1 MTTSYTENRSGSYS
15 TAQRSR
21 SASHSTAQRSR
32 SASHSTA
39 QRSRSGSHSSGQ
51 YGRSSTYQG
60 SGSRRSSSAR
70 GTGPRGRR
78 RRRRRRQML
87 AILSIAL
94 LTLLIAAAIIAAVY
108 FMRRVRS
115 SYTVEAGSEF
125 SAADLLRY
133 AKDQEKYGSL
143 DTGVDTSVP
152 GDYTVTLPLSP
163 FKGHATVTVVD
174 TQKPIAIVQDVDAW
188 YGAEVSAS
196 DFVVQLQDAT
206 AVTVSFN
213 GTQPDTYTI
222 GTQTITLLFTDAGGN
237 ISAASATLTVSGA
250 KSAVQ
255 IQAGDPLPSATDFLA
270 EEFLSIL
277 ADRGISEDQITF
289 AEEPAIDTDVCGEY
303 PIYIQ
308 AGTERL
314 ASTLVIPDTVAPVV
328 YADDIHILAGGTV
341 SYKKAVSAYDNV
353 DSTDDLTMEFDR
365 DSVDLNTEG
374 DYPYSVTVTD
384 TSGNTAT
391 ASGTVH
397 VLPAGSAVA
406 DIDEVNAMADEILA
420 EIITDDMTPKEKLR
434 AIYNWVRANTSYSG
448 HAQEEDYTLGAYEG
462 FTTHSGDCFT
472 YAAQAKFL
480 LTRAGIDNID
490 VVKVVPEGSTDIPT
504 HFWNLVNI
512 GEGWYHLDCTPRK
525 DGSTFFYLTDA
536 ELEAYSST
544 HNGTHNFDHSLYPE
558 IQ

>member
-1 MTTSYTENRSGSYS
+1 
-15 TAQRSR
+15 
-21 SASHSTAQRSR
+21 
-32 SASHSTA
+32 
-39 QRSRSGSHSSGQ
+39 
-51 YGRSSTYQG
+51 
-60 SGSRRSSSAR
+60 
-70 GTGPRGRR
+70 
-78 RRRRRRQML
+78 ML

-94 LTLLIAAAIIAAVY
+94 ATLLIAAAVIAAVY
-108 FMRRVRS
+108 FLRRVRS

-125 SAADLLRY
+125 SVADLLRY
-133 AKDQEKYGSL
+133 SKDQEKYGSL
-143 DTGVDTSVP
+143 DTDVDTSVP
-152 GDYTVTLPLSP
+152 GEYQVTIPLSP
-163 FKGHATVTVVD
+163 FKGHSTVTVVD
-174 TQKPIAIVQDVDAW
+174 TQKPIAIVQDVSAW
-188 YGAEVSAS
+188 YGAQISPS

-213 GTQPDTYTI
+213 GTEPDPYTI
-222 GTQTITLLFTDAGGN
+222 GTQAITLLFTDAGGN
-237 ISAASATLTVSGA
+237 ISAESATLTISGA
-250 KSAVQ
+250 KNAVE
-255 IQAGDPLPSATDFLA
+255 ISAGDPLPAATDFLA
-270 EEFLSIL
+270 DEFIAIL
-277 ADRGISEDQITF
+277 AERGITEDQIVF
-289 AEEPAIDTDVCGEY
+289 AEEPAIDTSVCGEY
-303 PIYIQ
+303 PVAIQ

-314 ASTLVIPDTVAPVV
+314 DSVLIIPDTIAPVV
-328 YADDIHILAGGTV
+328 YADDIHVVVGGTV
-341 SYKKAVSAYDNV
+341 SYKKAVNAYDNV
-353 DSTDDLTMEFDR
+353 DAADDLTMEFDR

-374 DYPYSVTVTD
+374 DYSYSVTVTD
-384 TSGNTAT
+384 TSGNVATAT
-391 ASGTVH
+391 GTVH
-397 VLPAGSAVA
+397 VLPTGSTVA

-420 EIITDDMTPKEKLR
+420 EILTDDMTKMEQLR
-434 AIYNWVRANTSYSG
+434 AIYNWIRSNTRYSG

-462 FTTHSGDCFT
+462 FTTHAGDCFT

>member
-1 MTTSYTENRSGSYS
+1 MDFEEMEITMTTSRTQTRSDSYS
-15 TAQRSR
+15 TAQHSR
-21 SASHSTAQRSR
+21 SG
-32 SASHSTA
+32 SHSTA
-39 QRSRSGSHSSGQ
+39 QRSRSGSHASGQ

-60 SGSRRSSSAR
+60 SGSRRSSSSR

-78 RRRRRRQML
+78 RRRRRRRIL

-94 LTLLIAAAIIAAVY
+94 MTLLIAAAIITAVY

-133 AKDQEKYGSL
+133 AKDQERYGSL

-152 GDYTVTLPLSP
+152 GEYKVTIPLSP
-163 FKGHATVTVVD
+163 FKGHSTVTVAD
-174 TQKPIAIVQDVDAW
+174 TQKPIAIVQDVNAW
-188 YGAEVSAS
+188 YGSQVSAS

-206 AVTVSFN
+206 AVTVTFN
-213 GTQPDTYTI
+213 GPQPDTYTI
-222 GTQTITLLFTDAGGN
+222 GTQAVTLLFTDAGGN
-237 ISAASATLTVSGA
+237 FSAESATLTVSGA
-250 KSAVQ
+250 KNSVE
-255 IQAGDPLPSATDFLA
+255 IRVGDPLPAATDFLA

-277 ADRGISEDQITF
+277 ADQGISEDQISF
-289 AEEPAIDTDVCGEY
+289 AEEPAIDTNVCGEY

-314 ASTLVIPDTVAPVV
+314 ASSLVIPDTAAPVV
-328 YADDIHILAGGTV
+328 YADDIHVIVGGSV
-341 SYKKAVSAYDNV
+341 SYKKAVNAYDNV
-353 DSTDDLTMEFDR
+353 DSAEDLNMEFNR
-365 DSVDLNTEG
+365 DGVDLNTEG

-384 TSGNTAT
+384 TNGNAATAT
-391 ASGTVH
+391 GTVH
-397 VLPAGSAVA
+397 VLPAGSQVA

-420 EIITDDMTPKEKLR
+420 EILTDDMTKKEQLR
-434 AIYNWVRANTSYSG
+434 AIYNWIRTNTSYSG

-462 FTTHSGDCFT
+462 FTKHAGDCFT

-525 DGSTFFYLTDA
+525 DGSTFFYLTDKQ
-536 ELEAYSST
+536 LEEYSST